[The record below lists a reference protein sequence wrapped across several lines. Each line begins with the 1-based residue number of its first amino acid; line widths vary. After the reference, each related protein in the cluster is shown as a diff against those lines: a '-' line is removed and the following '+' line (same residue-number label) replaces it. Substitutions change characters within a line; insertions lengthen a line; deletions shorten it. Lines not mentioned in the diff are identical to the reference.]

1 MGWLV
6 VESALEADGGAST
19 AELPACVSF
28 ADPQGSVGAKVL
40 FNVANGLPTLA
51 FLAFLTW
58 RLKPSLRRLVRSQSQ
73 IMTTYYAFLW
83 VVCLLNLFRV
93 TFQIAES
100 TDRNEKLWNFMWI
113 LTMAGMTTME
123 VSVVTFLS
131 QGYVATGRE
140 ALARTLCIS
149 GAVALFDCLV
159 KVILVY
165 GYRIPLFLFAEG
177 AADPLQADMTW
188 AKWGFWTTH
197 HLFYLVVY
205 LLILVLP
212 HTHLRDYLPARPSF
226 YRYVACLCL
235 CNMGLM
241 IGAVMVGSK
250 SVDGYCVYGFFTSL
264 YFTLYPPLLYMTFLS
279 EFFVDDDLELEA
291 AYYR

>member
-1 MGWLV
+1 M
-6 VESALEADGGAST
+6 
-19 AELPACVSF
+19 SF

-149 GAVALFDCLV
+149 D
-159 KVILVY
+159 
-165 GYRIPLFLFAEG
+165 R
-177 AADPLQADMTW
+177 
-188 AKWGFWTTH
+188 
-197 HLFYLVVY
+197 
-205 LLILVLP
+205 
-212 HTHLRDYLPARPSF
+212 
-226 YRYVACLCL
+226 
-235 CNMGLM
+235 
-241 IGAVMVGSK
+241 
-250 SVDGYCVYGFFTSL
+250 
-264 YFTLYPPLLYMTFLS
+264 
-279 EFFVDDDLELEA
+279 
-291 AYYR
+291 